1 VRDAAESAKEPL
13 VRPKRRRD
21 RASYLEQ
28 LSARLLRNA
37 ERALKDRPETA
48 AQVSSLVG
56 ELLVE
61 LRRAE
66 TACRDLEERLE
77 ALSVRHHDLLD
88 RVPVP
93 CLLTDEQGLVTNV
106 NREALLLLRA
116 SERHML
122 GRPVALWFK
131 ERRLADGFIRELR
144 SDRRPI
150 NRQLEIT
157 PRDRRSSTATVIVQQ
172 VDGVEPALWR
182 WFLLRD
188 AGT

>member
-1 VRDAAESAKEPL
+1 MGDVGESPRDPP
-13 VRPKRRRD
+13 VRPRRGRD

-28 LSARLLRNA
+28 LSARLLRNV
-37 ERALKDRPETA
+37 ERALKDRPEPV
-48 AQVSSLVG
+48 AQISSLVG

-66 TACRDLEERLE
+66 DACRDLEERLE

-88 RVPVP
+88 HVPVP
-93 CLLTDEQGLVTNV
+93 CLLTDEEGLVTNG

-131 ERRLADGFIRELR
+131 ERRLADGFLRELR
-144 SDRRPI
+144 TDRRPI

-172 VDGVEPALWR
+172 VDGVEPPLWR
-182 WFLLRD
+182 WFLLS
-188 AGT
+188 